1 MNQSDFSPSQRIEAT
16 YRRSLKT
23 VMKEIVKTIASL
35 DITDPSA
42 ILAALREFANSRD
55 LRQHSYAMA
64 SRMIT
69 GVYAENAR
77 TWREAARE
85 SMKGRQIYIALQR
98 ELQGPLGTRIQSLID
113 RNAELIK
120 TFPLHIS
127 TQVSQYVNAEAMKG
141 RRPAAIAADLVKQF
155 PDVSESRI
163 NLIART
169 ETSKAYTE
177 LTRARAENLGLE
189 WYVWNTSDD
198 ARVRKAHRR
207 LDGVLVSWSDPP
219 SPEELEGINSTL
231 GHYHAGSAPNCRC
244 IAQPLLRLDQV
255 QWPCQIY
262 RNGAI
267 EYTTWAQFKK
277 TEGLQDAA

>member
-85 SMKGRQIYIALQR
+85 SMKG
-98 ELQGPLGTRIQSLID
+98 
-113 RNAELIK
+113 
-120 TFPLHIS
+120 
-127 TQVSQYVNAEAMKG
+127 
-141 RRPAAIAADLVKQF
+141 
-155 PDVSESRI
+155 
-163 NLIART
+163 
-169 ETSKAYTE
+169 
-177 LTRARAENLGLE
+177 
-189 WYVWNTSDD
+189 
-198 ARVRKAHRR
+198 
-207 LDGVLVSWSDPP
+207 
-219 SPEELEGINSTL
+219 
-231 GHYHAGSAPNCRC
+231 
-244 IAQPLLRLDQV
+244 
-255 QWPCQIY
+255 
-262 RNGAI
+262 
-267 EYTTWAQFKK
+267 
-277 TEGLQDAA
+277 